1 MTGLAVPL
9 MLTEMGKP
17 GRRTG
22 TPAEFRLA
30 FIRKTKELREASHL
44 SQTEMA
50 RELSRRAKR
59 PIVYDTYRK
68 WEDDEGAMLPHDL
81 ISHFCDVLEIH
92 PLKLLDPGP
101 FAQRQHARSDEKRRA
116 NSRM

>member
-1 MTGLAVPL
+1 MTGLSVPL
-9 MLTEMGKP
+9 MLAEMGRP

-22 TPAEFRLA
+22 TPAEYRLA
-30 FIRKTKELREASHL
+30 FIRKTKALREASHL

-81 ISHFCDVLEIH
+81 IAHFCDVLEIH

-101 FAQRQHARSDEKRRA
+101 FLQRPPVRVEEKRRA
-116 NSRM
+116 NSRI